1 MINKKDLIELINTAF
16 PDEEEVKEEV
26 VEELPVEETKEE
38 VVEET
43 PQEEMKEEVK
53 EELPVEE
60 TPKEE
65 VKEEVKEEKSNL
77 EKLIEKLRG
86 NK

>member
-16 PDEEEVKEEV
+16 PDEEEAKEEV

-38 VVEET
+38 VVEE
-43 PQEEMKEEVK
+43 QQ
-53 EELPVEE
+53 
-60 TPKEE
+60 
-65 VKEEVKEEKSNL
+65 KEEVKEEKSNL

>member
-38 VVEET
+38 VVEEA

-53 EELPVEE
+53 EELP
-60 TPKEE
+60 T
-65 VKEEVKEEKSNL
+65 EEVKEEKSNL

>member
-26 VEELPVEETKEE
+26 VEELPVEEIKEE
-38 VVEET
+38 VVEEA
-43 PQEEMKEEVK
+43 PQEEKKEEVK

-60 TPKEE
+60 T
-65 VKEEVKEEKSNL
+65 KEEVKEEKSNL

>member
-26 VEELPVEETKEE
+26 VEELPVEEIKEE
-38 VVEET
+38 VVEEA

-53 EELPVEE
+53 EELP
-60 TPKEE
+60 KEE
-65 VKEEVKEEKSNL
+65 LPKEEVKEEKSIL

>member
-26 VEELPVEETKEE
+26 VEELPVEEIKEE

-43 PQEEMKEEVK
+43 PQEEMKEEMKEEVA
-53 EELPVEE
+53 EELP
-60 TPKEE
+60 
-65 VKEEVKEEKSNL
+65 KEEVKEEKSNL

>member
-38 VVEET
+38 VVEEA
-43 PQEEMKEEVK
+43 PQEEIKEEVK
-53 EELPVEE
+53 EEIAEEIPVEE
-60 TPKEE
+60 LP
-65 VKEEVKEEKSNL
+65 KEEVKEEKSNL
-77 EKLIEKLRG
+77 EKLIERLRG

>member
-53 EELPVEE
+53 EELP
-60 TPKEE
+60 KEE
-65 VKEEVKEEKSNL
+65 LPKEEVKEEKSNL

>member
-26 VEELPVEETKEE
+26 VEELPVEEIKEE

-43 PQEEMKEEVK
+43 PKEEMKEEVAEEVAEEPK
-53 EELPVEE
+53 AEELP
-60 TPKEE
+60 
-65 VKEEVKEEKSNL
+65 KEEVKEEKSNL

>member
-26 VEELPVEETKEE
+26 VEELPVEEIKEE

-53 EELPVEE
+53 EELP
-60 TPKEE
+60 KEE
-65 VKEEVKEEKSNL
+65 LPKEEVKEEKSNL

>member
-26 VEELPVEETKEE
+26 VEELPKEEEIKEE

-43 PQEEMKEEVK
+43 P
-53 EELPVEE
+53 
-60 TPKEE
+60 
-65 VKEEVKEEKSNL
+65 KEEVKEEKSNL
-77 EKLIEKLRG
+77 EKLIERLRG

>member
-43 PQEEMKEEVK
+43 PKEEMKEEVK
-53 EELPVEE
+53 EELPAEE
-60 TPKEE
+60 LP
-65 VKEEVKEEKSNL
+65 KEEVKEEKSNL
-77 EKLIEKLRG
+77 EKLIERLRG

>member
-26 VEELPVEETKEE
+26 VEELPVEEIKEE
-38 VVEET
+38 VVEEA

-53 EELPVEE
+53 EELP
-60 TPKEE
+60 KEE
-65 VKEEVKEEKSNL
+65 LPKEEVKEEKSNL

>member
-38 VVEET
+38 VVEEA

-53 EELPVEE
+53 EEAKEELP
-60 TPKEE
+60 TEE

>member
-26 VEELPVEETKEE
+26 VEELPKEEEIKEE

-43 PQEEMKEEVK
+43 P
-53 EELPVEE
+53 
-60 TPKEE
+60 
-65 VKEEVKEEKSNL
+65 KEEVKEEKSNL

>member
-16 PDEEEVKEEV
+16 PDEEEVKEDV
-26 VEELPVEETKEE
+26 VEELPAEEMKEE

-43 PQEEMKEEVK
+43 PQEEMKEEMKEEVK

-60 TPKEE
+60 T
-65 VKEEVKEEKSNL
+65 KEEVKEEKSNL
-77 EKLIEKLRG
+77 EKLIERLRG

>member
-38 VVEET
+38 VVEEA
-43 PQEEMKEEVK
+43 PQEEIKEEIKEEV
-53 EELPVEE
+53 VEE
-60 TPKEE
+60 EP
-65 VKEEVKEEKSNL
+65 KEEVKEEKSNL
-77 EKLIEKLRG
+77 EKLIERLRG

>member
-26 VEELPVEETKEE
+26 VEELPVEEIKEE

-53 EELPVEE
+53 EELP
-60 TPKEE
+60 KEE
-65 VKEEVKEEKSNL
+65 LPKEEVKEEKSNL
-77 EKLIEKLRG
+77 EKLIEKLRW

>member
-26 VEELPVEETKEE
+26 VEDLPVEETKEE

-53 EELPVEE
+53 EELPAEE
-60 TPKEE
+60 LP
-65 VKEEVKEEKSNL
+65 KEEVKEEKSNL

>member
-38 VVEET
+38 VAEEA
-43 PQEEMKEEVK
+43 PQEEMKEEIKEEVA
-53 EELPVEE
+53 EELP
-60 TPKEE
+60 
-65 VKEEVKEEKSNL
+65 KEEVKEEKSNL

>member
-38 VVEET
+38 VVEEA
-43 PQEEMKEEVK
+43 PQEEKKEEVK

-60 TPKEE
+60 T
-65 VKEEVKEEKSNL
+65 KEEVKEEKSNL

>member
-1 MINKKDLIELINTAF
+1 MINKKDLIELIKTAF

-38 VVEET
+38 VVEEA

-53 EELPVEE
+53 EEAKEELP
-60 TPKEE
+60 TEE

>member
-1 MINKKDLIELINTAF
+1 MINKKDLIELINSAF

-38 VVEET
+38 VVEEA

-53 EELPVEE
+53 EELP
-60 TPKEE
+60 T
-65 VKEEVKEEKSNL
+65 EEVKEEKSNL

>member
-26 VEELPVEETKEE
+26 VEELPVEEIKEE

-53 EELPVEE
+53 KELPKEELP
-60 TPKEE
+60 
-65 VKEEVKEEKSNL
+65 KEEVKEEKSNL